1 MVSPSSR
8 YAILT
13 SRCSRCQI
21 LSEVDFCCEAENL
34 LTSLKLAETPLK
46 QLHGI
51 SVLVQ
56 VIDIMK
62 NSQTRT
68 ATVGRDGPA

>member
-13 SRCSRCQI
+13 RRCSRCQI
-21 LSEVDFCCEAENL
+21 LSEVDFCEAENL

-46 QLHGI
+46 QLHGS

-62 NSQTRT
+62 KSQTRT